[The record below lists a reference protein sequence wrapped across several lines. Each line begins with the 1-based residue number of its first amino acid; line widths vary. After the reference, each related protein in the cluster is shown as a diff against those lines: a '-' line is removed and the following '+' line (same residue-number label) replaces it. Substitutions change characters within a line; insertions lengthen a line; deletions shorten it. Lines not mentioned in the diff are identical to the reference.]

1 MKAFKVV
8 AITHRKAG
16 LEAVG
21 AFHLDDDKSASFLQG
36 LKEAMGWDELM
47 YLSTCNRAEFYI
59 VSNQPIQPHSL
70 LKYFNQEDVL
80 PQDNLEIYADEHAID
95 HLFRVASS
103 LDSMVVG
110 EREIITQVRS
120 AFEKC
125 REWGL
130 TGDNLRLAI
139 RKTIEHAKRVF
150 TETAIANHPVSVVSL
165 AFKQFVTLEFPKDS
179 KIVMIGAGQTNRSM
193 ARFLTK
199 NGWTNIDIYNRTL
212 ENGQKLAKELN
223 LNAFPLSELA
233 SREKGCDA
241 IFTCTG
247 AEGVVLTWDTFN
259 SITEDNERK
268 VIVDLA
274 IPEDTDAKIT
284 ELSHVEYISVKE
296 LKPIAERN
304 LKQRQGEMVLC
315 EHILGES
322 MLEFEVMLHERKV
335 ERAMKAVPEKV
346 KEIKATAI
354 EKVFHEDISG
364 LDDNS
369 KEVLEKV
376 MNYLEKKYISVP
388 MKLAK
393 EIILDK
399 RYEER

>member
-8 AITHRKAG
+8 AITHKKAG

-21 AFHLDDDKSASFLQG
+21 AFHLDDEKSADFLKG
-36 LKEAMGWDELM
+36 LKEAMNWDELM
-47 YLSTCNRAEFYI
+47 YLSTCNRAEFYV
-59 VSNQPIQPHSL
+59 VSQNPIQTQDL
-70 LKYFNQEDVL
+70 LNYFDQGAL
-80 PQDNLEIYADEHAID
+80 PEEKLEIHTHENAVD

-125 REWGL
+125 RDWGL

-139 RKTIEHAKRVF
+139 RKTIEHAKRIF

-165 AFKQFVTLEFPKDS
+165 AFKQFMKSEFPKDS
-179 KIVMIGAGQTNRSM
+179 KIVMIGSGQTNRSM

-199 NGWTNIDIYNRTL
+199 NGWTDIDIYNRTL
-212 ENGQKLAKELN
+212 KNGQKLAEELN
-223 LNAFPLSELA
+223 LTAYPLSELD
-233 SREKGCDA
+233 SRDKGCDV

-247 AEGVVLTWDTFN
+247 AEGTVLSLDTFKK
-259 SITEDNERK
+259 ITQDNAPK
-268 VIVDLA
+268 LIVDLA
-274 IPEDTDAKIT
+274 IPEDTDVAIT
-284 ELSHVEYISVKE
+284 ELANVEYISVKE

-304 LKQRQGEMVLC
+304 LKQREGELVLC

-322 MLEFEVMLHERKV
+322 MVEFEVMLHERKV

-346 KEIKATAI
+346 KEIKAKAI

-364 LDDNS
+364 LDENS